1 MEKTKLDKFIAKYT
15 FGGAVESVTWDAN
28 GTELY
33 TKARTSDK
41 NAGVEVT
48 LLDASGF
55 PKGSYSVYETKKLKS
70 MLSIVG
76 DDVTIT
82 PNVQNNVAKSLE
94 FSSDGAKAVFVLADE
109 SVIPEA
115 PVLSKLPPFDLTIE
129 LTDKMMNTFLRAKA
143 ALSESE
149 TFVIKSDGKDNTA
162 QIVLGYSKKNTNR
175 VTISAKTTGTPVVFD
190 PLNFSAVYL
199 KEIFLANKEVVGG
212 TMAVSSR
219 GLCVLTLN
227 TAEYTASYY
236 LVKIDDAE
244 QV

>member
-1 MEKTKLDKFIAKYT
+1 MEKSKLDKFIAKYS
-15 FGGAVESVTWDAN
+15 FGGAVESVTWDAD
-28 GTELY
+28 GTALY

-41 NAGVEVT
+41 NAGVEVK
-48 LLDASGF
+48 LLDATGF
-55 PKGSYSVYETKKLKS
+55 PKGSYSVYETKKMKS

-82 PNVQNNVAKSLE
+82 PNVQNGVAKSLE
-94 FSSDGAKAVFVLADE
+94 FSSDGADAVFVLADA

-129 LTDKMMNTFLRAKA
+129 LTDKMMSTFLRAKA
-143 ALSESE
+143 ALPESDK
-149 TFVIKSDGKDNTA
+149 FVVKSDGKNSTA
-162 QIVLGYSKKNTNR
+162 QVVLGYSKKNTNR
-175 VTISAKTTGTPVVFD
+175 VTITANTTGTPVPFE
-190 PLNFSAVYL
+190 PLNFSATYL

-227 TAEYTASYY
+227 TPEYTTSYY
-236 LVKIDDAE
+236 LVKVDDAD
-244 QV
+244 QI